1 MWKSTPEGGPERVVA
16 LADGVFA
23 IAVTLLVL
31 DLSVARGL
39 NSAQFEDALYE
50 LLPDLGAYALSV
62 AVLGGFWRDHRR
74 IFGPVRQVDSRLISL
89 SLLGLGIAALL
100 PFPTRLLADYGGEP
114 ASAAIYGAAVAA
126 LGATHLAMSVRV
138 ARHPWLRDGAATD
151 VGSGRDLLDPV
162 VTVVVFLLTVPLA
175 ALVGSGA
182 MLWWLVLIP
191 ARLWTARAVR
201 RAR

>member
-1 MWKSTPEGGPERVVA
+1 MWKSTPAGGPERVVA

-23 IAVTLLVL
+23 IAITLLVL
-31 DLSVARGL
+31 DLSVPRGL
-39 NSAQFEDALYE
+39 NSAQYLDALYE

-74 IFGPVRQVDSRLISL
+74 IFGPVRRVDTRLVSL

-126 LGATHLAMSVRV
+126 LGATHLAMAVLV
-138 ARHPWLRDGAATD
+138 ARNPGLREGAATD
-151 VGSGRDLLDPV
+151 VGSGHDLLDPV
-162 VTVVVFLLTVPLA
+162 VTVAVFLVTVPLA

-191 ARLWTARAVR
+191 ARLWTARAAR